1 MAADGAGEKTE
12 KATPKKRRDE
22 RKKGNVFYSKD
33 VVSVVFVFGAFCS
46 LRLLFP
52 GIAESASSFM
62 TLIIGMISN
71 PTSVS
76 LGNLNLLVHSFIM
89 AAVRCIVPIL
99 LICMALGILATAVQT
114 KFLFAK
120 KALKP
125 NFGRL
130 SPIRGIKNMFSLKN
144 AVELIK
150 SVLKIVIMAVIMYLM
165 LRNDVVTMVK
175 LMDVDVKI
183 SIAHVLSKIFELIL
197 KLTAVFVFIAFF
209 DWLYQ
214 RWEYERNIKMSKHEI
229 KEEFKQTEGNPEIK
243 GRIKD
248 VQRRRARARMMQA
261 VPEADVIIKNPTHFA
276 VALRYK
282 IDQDSAPVVLA
293 KGQDQIALKIVD
305 VGEQHGVTVIENKP
319 LARAIYATTEINQE
333 IPADYYSAVA
343 EILVYVYKLNNKNG
357 VS

>member
-1 MAADGAGEKTE
+1 VAAGGTGEKTE

-22 RKKGNVFYSKD
+22 RKEGNVFYSKD

-52 GIAESASSFM
+52 GIGASASSFM
-62 TLIIGMISN
+62 KLVIEMISS
-71 PTSVS
+71 PTEAS
-76 LGNLNLLVHSFIM
+76 LGDLNMVAQYFLM
-89 AAVRCIVPIL
+89 TAVRCLIPIL

-114 KFLFAK
+114 KFLFSK
-120 KALKP
+120 KAMTPK
-125 NFGRL
+125 FSRL
-130 SPIRGIKNMFSLKN
+130 SPIKGIKNMFSLKN

-150 SVLKIVIMAVIMYLM
+150 SVLKIIIMAVIMYLM
-165 LRNDVVTMVK
+165 LRKDIVTMVK

-183 SIAHVLSKIFELIL
+183 SIAHVLSKVFELIL
-197 KLTAVFVFIAFF
+197 KLSAVFVFIAFF

-214 RWEYERNIKMSKHEI
+214 RWEYERNIKMTKHEI

-248 VQRRRARARMMQA
+248 IQRKRARSRMMQA
-261 VPEADVIIKNPTHFA
+261 VPEADVIIRNPTHFA

-282 IDQDSAPVVLA
+282 IDHDSAPVVLA
-293 KGQDQIALKIVD
+293 KGQDELALRIVD